1 MVNYGSGVANDDIQ
15 GFAGLDLGKVKDV
28 VGAVAGSGDE
38 VASAVKFVAEHGD
51 DLIDLLGRLP
61 ELLTAT
67 SSALSEAGDDVASA
81 AKFLTGG
88 RGAGDG
94 VQAVANLAGEAL
106 DTCREELGSATR
118 LLDTVGKQFDK
129 LPIPDG
135 GIGERITDAA
145 ERFDSVGDRL
155 AEVAEQLRKLGDS
168 VDKAGHGLARTAKK
182 LDAGGKT
189 LGKLSG

>member
-1 MVNYGSGVANDDIQ
+1 MADDEIQ
-15 GFAGLDLGKVKDV
+15 GFAGLDLGKVRDV
-28 VGAVAGSGDE
+28 VGAVAGSGDD
-38 VASAVKFVAEHGD
+38 VADAVRFVAEHGD
-51 DLIDLLGRLP
+51 DLVDLLGRLP
-61 ELLTAT
+61 ELIAAT
-67 SSALSEAGDDVASA
+67 SSALSEAGDDVAA
-81 AKFLTGG
+81 AARFLTGG

-145 ERFDSVGDRL
+145 ERFDTVGDRL
-155 AEVAEQLRKLGDS
+155 AEVAEQLRKLGNS
-168 VDKAGHGLARTAKK
+168 VDNAGHGLARTAKK
-182 LDAGGKT
+182 LEAGGQT
-189 LGKLSG
+189 LGRFSD